1 MVNYLKVTKGLENNK
16 KIIKLTKKFNKCED
30 KLVKIN
36 NEIDDIFEE
45 DRQSIKS
52 YFMYTN

>member
-30 KLVKIN
+30 KLVKID

-45 DRQSIKS
+45 AGQSIKS
-52 YFMYTN
+52 YFIYSN